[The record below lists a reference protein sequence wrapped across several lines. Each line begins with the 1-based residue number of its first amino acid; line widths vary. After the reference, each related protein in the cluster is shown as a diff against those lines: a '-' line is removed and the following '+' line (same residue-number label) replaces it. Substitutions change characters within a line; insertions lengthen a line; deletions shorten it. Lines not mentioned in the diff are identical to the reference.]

1 MGLLADDHRRRVVAA
16 LVLGEVGFDA
26 VVERSGLDPPSAGR
40 ALARLVDAGLVEWAA
55 GARLTLRTEA
65 FAAAAVAAA
74 RVARTDADADP
85 ATLEHPDPDVARV
98 LRAFFAADG
107 RLVGIPSAR
116 GKRLV
121 VLGQLSQAFEPGH
134 RYPER
139 EVNEV
144 LGRSYHDTAALRRYL
159 VDEGFLDRRDGSYW
173 RVGGPVDVDA
183 DAQPLDD
190 RTPDNATLD
199 NATLDHRTLDD
210 AERS

>member
-16 LVLGEVGFDA
+16 LVLGESGFDA

-55 GARLTLRTEA
+55 GASLTLHTDA
-65 FAAAAVAAA
+65 FAAAARAA
-74 RVARTDADADP
+74 RESADAGS

-116 GKRLV
+116 AKRLV

-159 VDEGFLDRRDGSYW
+159 VDEGFLDRRDGTYW

-183 DAQPLDD
+183 DVDADAAARPH
-190 RTPDNATLD
+190 AV
-199 NATLDHRTLDD
+199 RTLDD
-210 AERS
+210 AKRSLDDPTLAERERP